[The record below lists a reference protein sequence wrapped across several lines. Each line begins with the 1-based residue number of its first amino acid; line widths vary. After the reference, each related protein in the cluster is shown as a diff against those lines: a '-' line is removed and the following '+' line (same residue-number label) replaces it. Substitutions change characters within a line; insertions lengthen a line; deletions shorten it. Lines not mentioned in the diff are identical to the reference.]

1 MENPMTLRNIDLSLE
16 LGQEI
21 LVGNSKKP
29 AKITKIEYHEKSGE
43 VVLGTTRGTRKALTF
58 SLINNKRSLDHSEV
72 CLADKYR

>member
-1 MENPMTLRNIDLSLE
+1 MTLRNINLGLE

-58 SLINNKRSLDHSEV
+58 SLINNNRSLDHSEV

>member
-1 MENPMTLRNIDLSLE
+1 MENPMTLRNINLAFE

-58 SLINNKRSLDHSEV
+58 SLINDYSSLGEDKV

>member
-1 MENPMTLRNIDLSLE
+1 MENPMTLRNINLAFE
-16 LGQEI
+16 LGQQI

-43 VVLGTTRGTRKALTF
+43 VVLSTTRGTRKALTF
-58 SLINNKRSLDHSEV
+58 SLMNNSSLDDNEV

>member
-16 LGQEI
+16 IGQEI

-58 SLINNKRSLDHSEV
+58 SLTNNSRSLDHSEE

>member
-1 MENPMTLRNIDLSLE
+1 MENPMTLRNINLAFE
-16 LGQEI
+16 LGQAI

-58 SLINNKRSLDHSEV
+58 SLINDYSSLGEDKV

>member
-1 MENPMTLRNIDLSLE
+1 MTLRNINLGLE

-58 SLINNKRSLDHSEV
+58 SLTNNNRWLDNREV